1 MPLRRATTPRTAGRD
16 AAGGRRPPGAGTLF
30 DYRIE
35 ATDGAARAGT
45 LDLPHGQVR
54 TPVFMPVG
62 TQATVKT
69 LTPEEVRG
77 LGAQIILGNTY
88 HLYLR
93 PGHELVREMGGLH
106 RFQGWDGPILTDSG
120 GFQVF
125 SLSDIN
131 VIEEEGVTFQS
142 HIDGSSHLFTPER
155 VMEIERALGADII
168 MAFDQ
173 CPPGQSSRET
183 ATEAYQRTLRW
194 LERCRVRFGQLP
206 AEDPDGPL
214 QTLFPIVQG
223 GIYPDLRKESA
234 RATLSAGD
242 WHGIAI
248 GGLSV
253 GEPKPTMYSMLEAVT
268 PELPEGLP
276 RYLMG
281 VGYPDDLLE
290 AIGRGVDMFDCVAPT
305 RNGRNGAVWIHGEG
319 QINIKGNRFRTD
331 AGPLDPDCDCYTCRT
346 YTRAYLRHL
355 FIAGEALSMRLLSIH
370 NLRFLVSLAERAR
383 EHIQAGT
390 FHGWSA
396 DWLDRYRRARA
407 ASGAR

>member
-1 MPLRRATTPRTAGRD
+1 MHAT
-16 AAGGRRPPGAGTLF
+16 
-30 DYRIE
+30 E
-35 ATDGAARAGT
+35 GAARTGT
-45 LDLPHGQVR
+45 LTLPHGQVQ

-69 LTPEEVRG
+69 LTPAEVSG
-77 LGAQIILGNTY
+77 LGAHIILGNTY

-131 VIEEEGVTFQS
+131 TIEEEGVTFQS
-142 HIDGSSHLFTPER
+142 HIDGSRHLFTPER

-173 CPPGQSSRET
+173 CPPGQSSREV
-183 ATEAYQRTLRW
+183 ATEAYERTLRW
-194 LERCRVRFGQLP
+194 LERCRRRFSELP
-206 AEDPDGPL
+206 GEDPEGPV

-223 GIYPDLRKESA
+223 GVYQDLRRESA

-253 GEPKPTMYSMLEAVT
+253 GEPKPKMHAMLEAVQ
-268 PELPEGLP
+268 PELPPALP

-290 AIGRGVDMFDCVAPT
+290 AIARGVDMFDCVAPT
-305 RNGRNGAVWIHGEG
+305 RNGRNGAVWIAGEG
-319 QINIKGNRFRTD
+319 QANIKQHRFRAD
-331 AGPLDPDCDCYTCRT
+331 PGPLDPECDCYTCRT

-355 FIAGEALSMRLLSIH
+355 FVAGEGLSMRLLSIH
-370 NLRFLVSLAERAR
+370 NLRFLVRLAETSRERIAAGDFTSWSRA
-383 EHIQAGT
+383 
-390 FHGWSA
+390 
-396 DWLDRYRRARA
+396 WLDRFHAGKAARA
-407 ASGAR
+407 SA